1 MSRHQGKVVMKFGGT
16 SVGTPEAMTRTAQLV
31 ARETRWPIVVVSAL
45 GGVTDMLLEVAEQA
59 QRGEAYQE
67 LEKQIIGRHDAIIE
81 KLGLGF
87 GLIEAQYEELR
98 RVLGGIFLLREV
110 SPRVRDMLASLGE
123 RMSVRL
129 LAATLR
135 KMGHPAKAWDS
146 WELGM
151 RTDQRYTRAGVLPE
165 CYPEIEG
172 AVARLQSDEIAVV
185 TGFIARSI
193 QGEITTLGRGGSDFS
208 AAVFGAA
215 AKVDEIQ
222 IWTDV
227 PGILRADPRVVGN
240 TSLVP
245 AVSFEEAA
253 ELAFFGAKVLHP
265 RTIEPARRN
274 GIPVRVLGTFHVDPN
289 DPDPRYLQGTLI
301 DDKAPSEPLRAIA
314 LRKNVRSLLV
324 RSLGMLEAPGFLSR
338 IFEILSRHQVSVDAI
353 TTSEVSV
360 SMTFDYWE
368 GDLDAAIAEISAFAN
383 VEQKKERSLLC
394 LVGSGLRQD
403 SSLLGRI
410 FAMLGDRQIPLHMIS
425 QGASRI
431 NVTLVTE
438 PNYAIEAM
446 KALHEAFFVSD
457 SVYADRQMTSAD
469 ALPAIG

>member
-16 SVGTPEAMTRTAQLV
+16 SVGTPEAILRTAQLI

-45 GGVTDMLLEVAEQA
+45 SGVTDMLLELAEQA
-59 QRGEAYQE
+59 RRGDDFGPLKERVMS
-67 LEKQIIGRHDAIIE
+67 RHDVIIE
-81 KLGLGF
+81 KLELEK
-87 GLIEAQYEELR
+87 GLIDAQYEELQR
-98 RVLGGIFLLREV
+98 MLSGVQMLREV
-110 SPRVRDMLASLGE
+110 SPRVRDIMLSLGE

-129 LAATLR
+129 MAATLR
-135 KMGHPAKAWDS
+135 KIGCPAKAWDS

-151 RTDQRYTRAGVLPE
+151 RTDQRFARAGVLPE
-165 CYPEIEG
+165 CYPEIES
-172 AVARLQSDEIAVV
+172 AVARIQSDEIAVV

-227 PGILRADPRVVGN
+227 PGILRADPRIVGS
-240 TSLVP
+240 TSIAP
-245 AVSFEEAA
+245 EVSFEEAA

-274 GIPVRVLGTFHVDPN
+274 GIPVRVLGTFHVDPF

-301 DDKAPSEPLRAIA
+301 DDNAPVEPLRAIA

-338 IFEILSRHQVSVDAI
+338 VFEVLSRHQVSVDAI

-368 GDLDAAIAEISAFAN
+368 GDLDAAIAEISSFAY

-394 LVGSGLRQD
+394 LVGAGLRQD
-403 SSLLGRI
+403 SSLLAKI
-410 FAMLGDRQIPLHMIS
+410 FTILGERQIPLHMVS

-431 NVTLVTE
+431 NITLVTE
-438 PNYAIEAM
+438 PNYASEAM
-446 KALHEAFFVSD
+446 RALHEAFFISD
-457 SVYADRQMTSAD
+457 AVYADRQMTSAD
-469 ALPAIG
+469 ALPAIS